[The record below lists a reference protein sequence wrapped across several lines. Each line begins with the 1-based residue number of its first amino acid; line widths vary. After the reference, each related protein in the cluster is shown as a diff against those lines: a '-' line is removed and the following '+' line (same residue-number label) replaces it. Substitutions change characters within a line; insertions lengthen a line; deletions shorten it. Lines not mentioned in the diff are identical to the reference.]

1 MNPGQPAFD
10 SLAPSPPGVL
20 QVGLYGGTFD
30 PVHLGHVAVAKAAT
44 QQLQLDELLWVPAGS
59 PWQKRVPVASAA
71 HRMAMLALVMPEAK
85 AVPIGQGAAHAS
97 WRIDDRELQ
106 REGPSYTIDTVQ
118 ALLAERP
125 SVRLWLIMGADQYSR
140 LHTWHRH
147 EALLRRVSLAVV
159 PRDGVVVEATPAV
172 ATTGVAVQPLVM
184 PAVDVSSTT
193 IRARLG
199 SGQGV
204 EGLVSAS
211 VARYI
216 DHHGLYLTP

>member
-1 MNPGQPAFD
+1 MNAGQPAFD
-10 SLAPSPPGVL
+10 ALAPNPTGTL

-44 QQLQLDELLWVPAGS
+44 QQLRLNELLWVPAGS

-71 HRMAMLALVMPEAK
+71 HRVAMLALVMPEAN
-85 AVPIGQGAAHAS
+85 AVSMGQGAAPAS
-97 WRIDDRELQ
+97 WRIDDRELK
-106 REGPSYTIDTVQ
+106 RGGPSYTIDTVQ
-118 ALLAERP
+118 ALLAERA
-125 SVRLWLIMGADQYSR
+125 SVRLWLIVGADQYSR

-147 EALLRRVSLAVV
+147 EALLRMVSLAVV
-159 PRDGVVVEATPAV
+159 PRDGAGVDPTPAV
-172 ATTGVAVQPLVM
+172 IAAGVVVHPLTM
-184 PAVDVSSTT
+184 AAVDVSSTT

-199 SGQGV
+199 AGQGV